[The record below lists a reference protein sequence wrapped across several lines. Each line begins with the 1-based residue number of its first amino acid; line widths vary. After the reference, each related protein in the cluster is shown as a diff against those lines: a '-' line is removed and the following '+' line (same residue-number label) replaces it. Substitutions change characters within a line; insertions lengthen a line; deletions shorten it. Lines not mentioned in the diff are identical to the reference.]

1 MISPRDQS
9 TRTQLNA
16 WNAIYRAYS
25 RREPVRVS
33 KEVAGMPRSIFSAF
47 GAWSP
52 DSLSELFAAVLRVA
66 VFIAMAIVFWSQ
78 NIASSQHLALI
89 SLAGLGAAAIVN
101 LAVAILRYSRWWLP
115 WVFATFDVGLFLH
128 CVMRATLTYDIAL
141 DSLLAA
147 PGIWL
152 FAVYLAIA
160 AIRHQPGLIAYYS
173 ALLLTGLIF
182 VYVLAPG
189 AAIPVAGA
197 GGAISNTSD
206 RTNDSVQMVVAA
218 AHVLSLIFVAW
229 RLKLSV
235 ARSAAERHARRN
247 LSRHFAR
254 KVVDRL
260 MALPTHSNVLHQHM
274 AAVMFV
280 DICGFTSL
288 AESAPSQQLVDLIV
302 EFRARVARIVDANG
316 GLVEKFMGDGMLI
329 VFGAVEPSPDDA
341 RSAVNCALEI
351 RRDLLGWQTKPLSL
365 GLPAIGIGIGLHFGM
380 VHSGVLGSDD
390 RVEFTVVG
398 DTVNVAA
405 RAQQKANA
413 LGGWSVLSESVLAAA
428 QIDVGS
434 LQGEWLQAERLRG
447 KRREVRLY
455 AIPPIPVASAPID
468 FP

>member
-1 MISPRDQS
+1 MSGLS
-9 TRTQLNA
+9 A
-16 WNAIYRAYS
+16 WNAIHRAHS
-25 RREPVRVS
+25 QREPVQVS
-33 KEVAGMPRSIFSAF
+33 KEVAGMSRSMFSAF
-47 GAWSP
+47 GAWSQ
-52 DSLSELFAAVLRVA
+52 DSVSELFAAVLRVA
-66 VFIAMAIVFWSQ
+66 VFVAMAIVFWSQ
-78 NIASSQHLALI
+78 DIAGTQHLALI

-128 CVMRATLTYDIAL
+128 CVLRATLTHDIAF

-152 FAVYLAIA
+152 FSVYLAIA
-160 AIRHQPGLIAYYS
+160 AVRHQPALIAYYS
-173 ALLLTGLIF
+173 ALLLTGLVF

-189 AAIPVAGA
+189 AAGPVAGA
-197 GGAISNTSD
+197 GGAIDNASEW
-206 RTNDSVQMVVAA
+206 TNDSVQVVIAA
-218 AHVLSLIFVAW
+218 ALVLSLIFVAW

-260 MALPTHSNVLHQHM
+260 MALPAHSNALHQHM

-280 DICGFTSL
+280 DICGFTTL
-288 AESAPSQQLVDLIV
+288 AESAPSRQLVDLIV
-302 EFRARVARIVDANG
+302 EFRERVARIVDAHG

-351 RRDLLGWQTKPLSL
+351 RRDLAVWQTKVPSL
-365 GLPAIGIGIGLHFGM
+365 GLPAIGIGIGVHFGM
-380 VHSGVLGSDD
+380 VHSGVLGSGD

-413 LGGWSVLSESVLAAA
+413 LGGWSVLSESLLAAA

-434 LQGEWLQAERLRG
+434 LQGEWLPAERLRG

-455 AIPPIPVASAPID
+455 AIPPTSAASAPTVS
-468 FP
+468 P